1 MQKKSSTL
9 PPLYTK
15 KCLAGEIK
23 SKYKTFSKKTRSTGK
38 VGGWIIGIDEVGRG
52 PLAGPVTVCGVIIP
66 SKFDVRKINRKNPLR
81 DSKKLT
87 QSQRESWLSFI
98 KKEKNI
104 SYSLKSV
111 SPQVIDR
118 INITRS
124 ANRAATRVLE
134 ELYKKMIFNKLHT
147 HIYLDGG
154 LSIEERTLRT
164 LGVPLNH
171 IKTVIKGDEKI
182 PAISLASIIAKVSR
196 DAYMC
201 ELHGGYPRYG
211 FDAHKGY
218 GTEKHR
224 KAIQRYG
231 PSKVH
236 RLTFIRNFY
245 TIKK

>member
-1 MQKKSSTL
+1 MQKKS
-9 PPLYTK
+9 
-15 KCLAGEIK
+15 
-23 SKYKTFSKKTRSTGK
+23 F
-38 VGGWIIGIDEVGRG
+38 IIGIDEVGRG

-66 SKFDVRKINRKNPLR
+66 SKFDVRKMNGKNPLR
-81 DSKKLT
+81 DSKKLS
-87 QSQRESWLSFI
+87 QSQRESWFSFV
-98 KKEKNI
+98 KKEKNV

-111 SPQVIDR
+111 SPSVIDR

-134 ELYKKMIFNKLHT
+134 ELYKKVKFDKSHT
-147 HIYLDGG
+147 CVYLDGG
-154 LSIEERTLRT
+154 LYIERRTLEV
-164 LGVPLNH
+164 LGIPPRYV
-171 IKTVIKGDEKI
+171 KTVIKGDEKI
-182 PAISLASIIAKVSR
+182 PAISLASIVAKVSR
-196 DAYMC
+196 DAHMRR
-201 ELHGGYPRYG
+201 LHMEYPKYG

-224 KAIQRYG
+224 KAIRRYG

>member
-1 MQKKSSTL
+1 MQKNSFTP
-9 PPLYTK
+9 PPLYTQ
-15 KCLAGEIK
+15 KCFRRETKGEHKIFLK
-23 SKYKTFSKKTRSTGK
+23 NSGPRKK

-52 PLAGPVTVCGVIIP
+52 PLAGPVTVCGVIIS
-66 SKFDVRKINRKNPLR
+66 SKFNVRRMNRKTPLK
-81 DSKKLT
+81 DSKKLS
-87 QSQRESWLSFI
+87 QLQREAWFFAI

-111 SPQVIDR
+111 SPALVDK

-134 ELYKKMIFNKLHT
+134 ELYKKVKFNKLRT
-147 HIYLDGG
+147 YVYLDGG
-154 LSIEERTLRT
+154 LHIEKKTLET
-164 LGVPLNH
+164 LGIPLGH
-171 IKTVIKGDEKI
+171 VKTVIKGDEKI
-182 PAISLASIIAKVSR
+182 PAISLASIVAKVKR
-196 DAYMC
+196 DAYMGR
-201 ELHGGYPRYG
+201 LHLKYPKYG

-224 KAIQRYG
+224 KAIKRYG